1 MAGLILDAGRS
12 RTKSS
17 GIRPL
22 LVGLYCWS
30 KSGGV
35 PRDSRGHRSV
45 AAVSRRISVA
55 VVQREDSGNGGG
67 ARRFCAVVCRHSR
80 NGIKR
85 GNMRLRERERNRRKR
100 DILATDR
107 WAPIV
112 FLYFFAN
119 WTATSDA
126 T

>member
-85 GNMRLRERERNRRKR
+85 GNMRLREREREEQEKER
-100 DILATDR
+100 
-107 WAPIV
+107 
-112 FLYFFAN
+112 YFGN
-119 WTATSDA
+119 
-126 T
+126 